1 MSMFQ
6 SFLATG
12 AMIMLALLSLNFNS
26 AVLSTNTSDFQNQV
40 YLTSFSLAQNV
51 LEEIKEKSFDQTT
64 IEFPTSNPAS
74 LTPTASLGRD
84 SGEVYPYFNDVDDFN
99 DYKDT
104 VKAPYFETYYIS
116 CVVEYVQ
123 ENDPDEVSIAQTFYK
138 KAIVTVTSPFI
149 DHSISLSEIYT
160 LK

>member
-6 SFLATG
+6 SFLAMG

-26 AVLSTNTSDFQNQV
+26 AVMNTNTSEFENQV

-64 IEFPTSNPAS
+64 IEFPTSDPSS
-74 LTPTASLGRD
+74 LTPPDSLGPD
-84 SGEVYPYFNDVDDFN
+84 PGEAYPYFNDVDDFN
-99 DYKDT
+99 GYKDT
-104 VKAPYFETYYIS
+104 VSAPYFETYYIS
-116 CVVEYVQ
+116 CTVEYVT
-123 ENDPDEVSIAQTFYK
+123 ENDPDVESSTQTFYK

-149 DHSISLSEIYT
+149 NHSISLSEIYT

>member
-1 MSMFQ
+1 MFQ
-6 SFLATG
+6 SFLAMG
-12 AMIMLALLSLNFNS
+12 AMMMLALLSLNFNS
-26 AVLSTNTSDFQNQV
+26 AVLNTNTSDFQNQV

-64 IEFPTSNPAS
+64 IQFPTSNPAS
-74 LTPTASLGRD
+74 LTPVASLGRD
-84 SGEVYPYFNDVDDFN
+84 SGEAYPYFNDVDDFN

-104 VKAPYFETYYIS
+104 VAAPYFETYYIS
-116 CVVEYVQ
+116 CVVEYVDG
-123 ENDPDEVSIAQTFYK
+123 NDPDVVSSTQTFYK

-149 DHSISLSEIYT
+149 KNSITLSEIYT